1 MSLFDKLAP
10 KGHSDMSTIPNEPVT
25 YRPIGVVRNRV
36 RESRASGWEDV
47 RSEIV
52 MLDEL
57 APALEAIEGFSH
69 LIVIFHMDRV
79 PDDVRRLQ
87 IQVGNED
94 SPPERGVL
102 ATRSQLRPNAI
113 GVSVVELNERAGVV
127 LRVTGLDAL
136 DGTAV
141 LDVKPYL
148 PQFDAF
154 VDASLPAWAL
164 RK

>member
-1 MSLFDKLAP
+1 M
-10 KGHSDMSTIPNEPVT
+10 
-25 YRPIGVVRNRV
+25 
-36 RESRASGWEDV
+36 
-47 RSEIV
+47 EIV
-52 MLDEL
+52 MRDDL

-87 IQVGNED
+87 IQVGNEPT
-94 SPPERGVL
+94 PPERGVL

-113 GVSVVELNERAGVV
+113 GVSVVELNEREGVV

-164 RK
+164 RR